1 MDPLVLGGLILGG
14 INLISGLLSANEA
27 SRQASAQE
35 EAMRRQEGAA
45 YQYGVE
51 LSNFREQ
58 LLNGLRELFPDN
70 PEWLKALQNP
80 ESLHVQALQKPEWL
94 QNSEAA
100 ALART
105 AAAVA
110 SRTAHDALMPYF
122 SKLQG
127 RALQGIRAIAGASG
141 LTGSGLEAAAASQAI
156 GDINAG
162 IAQRLMEYD
171 TARMQALNQAAATLA
186 RLQESMLGIRA
197 DLAKSAAQLANQYY
211 LTRGNSLMDAYRLI
225 ANTLASQYGMQT
237 NVYGQHAGL
246 RGDNARTY
254 AAMGPDMSWLPPLLM
269 LMNKGA

>member
-1 MDPLVLGGLILGG
+1 MDPLVIGGLILGG

-51 LSNFREQ
+51 LEKFREQ

-70 PEWLKALQNP
+70 AEWLKALQNP
-80 ESLHVQALQKPEWL
+80 EFLQVQALQ
-94 QNSEAA
+94 NHNNEAA

-186 RLQESMLGIRA
+186 RLQDSMLGIRA

-211 LTRGNSLMDAYRLI
+211 LTRGNSLIDAYRLI

-254 AAMGPDMSWLPPLLM
+254 AAMGPDMSWLPSLLM

>member
-1 MDPLVLGGLILGG
+1 MLGGLILGG

-27 SRQASAQE
+27 SRQTSAQE
-35 EAMRRQEGAA
+35 EALRRQEGAA

-51 LSNFREQ
+51 LEKFREQ
-58 LLNGLRELFPDN
+58 LLNGLREWFPDN
-70 PEWLKALQNP
+70 AEWLKALQNP
-80 ESLHVQALQKPEWL
+80 EFLQAQALQ
-94 QNSEAA
+94 NHNNEAA

-127 RALQGIRAIAGASG
+127 RALQGIRAI
-141 LTGSGLEAAAASQAI
+141 AAAASQAI

-186 RLQESMLGIRA
+186 RLQDSMLGIRA

-225 ANTLASQYGMQT
+225 ANTLASQYGMLT
-237 NVYGQHAGL
+237 NTHGQQAGL
-246 RGDNARTY
+246 REDLRRH
-254 AAMGPDMSWLPPLLM
+254 
-269 LMNKGA
+269 GA

>member
-1 MDPLVLGGLILGG
+1 
-14 INLISGLLSANEA
+14 
-27 SRQASAQE
+27 
-35 EAMRRQEGAA
+35 MRRQEGAA

-51 LSNFREQ
+51 LEKFREQ
-58 LLNGLRELFPDN
+58 LLNGLREWFPDN

-80 ESLHVQALQKPEWL
+80 EWLKALQNPEFLQAQALQKPEWL
-94 QNSEAA
+94 QNNEAA
-100 ALART
+100 ALARE

-110 SRTAHDALMPYF
+110 RRTAHDALMPYF

-186 RLQESMLGIRA
+186 SLNQTAAATLARLQDSMLGIRA

-211 LTRGNSLMDAYRLI
+211 LTRAQLANQYYLTRGNSLMDAYQLI
-225 ANTLASQYGMQT
+225 ANTLASQYGAQT

-269 LMNKGA
+269 LMTKGA

>member
-1 MDPLVLGGLILGG
+1 MDPFLLGGLILGG
-14 INLISGLLSANEA
+14 VSLINGILSANAA

-35 EAMRRQEGAA
+35 EALRMQERAA
-45 YQYGVE
+45 HQYGAE

-58 LLNGLRELFPDN
+58 LLDGLRRLFPDN
-70 PEWLKALQNP
+70 PEWLQARQN
-80 ESLHVQALQKPEWL
+80 SEWL
-94 QNSEAA
+94 QNNEGA
-100 ALART
+100 ALARE

-110 SRTAHDALMPYF
+110 RRTAHDALMPHF

-171 TARMQALNQAAATLA
+171 AARMQALNQAAATLA
-186 RLQESMLGIRA
+186 GLQANMLGVQA
-197 DLAKSAAQLANQYY
+197 DLAKSAAQLANHYH
-211 LTRGNSLMDAYRLI
+211 LTRGNSLMYAYNLI
-225 ANTLASQYGMQT
+225 ANALASQYGMQT
-237 NVYGQHAGL
+237 GAYGQQAGI
-246 RGDNARTY
+246 RGDNARAY

>member
-1 MDPLVLGGLILGG
+1 MLGGLILGG
-14 INLISGLLSANEA
+14 VSLINGILSADAA

-35 EAMRRQEGAA
+35 EALRMQERAA
-45 YQYGVE
+45 HQYGAE

-58 LLNGLRELFPDN
+58 LLDGLRRLFPDN
-70 PEWLKALQNP
+70 PEWLQALQNP
-80 ESLHVQALQKPEWL
+80 EFLQARQNSEWL
-94 QNSEAA
+94 QNNEGA
-100 ALART
+100 ALARE

-110 SRTAHDALMPYF
+110 RRTAHDALMPYF

-171 TARMQALNQAAATLA
+171 AARMQALNQAAATLA
-186 RLQESMLGIRA
+186 GLQANILGVQA
-197 DLAKSAAQLANQYY
+197 DLAKSAAQLANHYH
-211 LTRGNSLMDAYRLI
+211 LTRGNSLMYAYNLV

-237 NVYGQHAGL
+237 GAYGQQAGI